1 MNYKRPKNLLTT
13 NNTKTVKGEKYGW
26 KTFILYMSP
35 FNQNAKGVNICPQA
49 TAGCAEACLFG
60 SGFGGMFN
68 SVELARMNKTNYF
81 LSNRKAFL
89 MQLYTEIS
97 AIVKL
102 YENKKEKVCI
112 RLNGTSDLSWEKF
125 KVMDGKSLM
134 ELFPDVIFYDYTKN
148 YLRFNKTLPSNYFLT
163 FSRSENNED
172 KVSELLA
179 RGFNAAVVFDELPET
194 YNGYKVINGDESDL
208 RFEDPKNV
216 VVGLKYKKLTG
227 RGANN
232 QKVFDSGFGLRK
244 AELENVRIGEA
255 A

>member
-1 MNYKRPKNLLTT
+1 MNYKKPKNLLTT

-68 SVELARMNKTNYF
+68 SVEFARINKTNYF
-81 LSNRKAFL
+81 LANRKDFL
-89 MQLYTEIS
+89 MQLYTEITE
-97 AIVKL
+97 IVKK

-216 VVGLKYKKLTG
+216 VVGLKYKKMTG

-232 QKVFDSGFGLRK
+232 QKAFESGFALRK
-244 AELENVRIGEA
+244 TEINELREVA
-255 A
+255 

>member
-1 MNYKRPKNLLTT
+1 MNYRKPKNLLTT

-49 TAGCAEACLFG
+49 TIGCAEACLFG

-68 SVELARMNKTNYF
+68 SVELGRINKTNYF
-81 LSNRKAFL
+81 LADRKTFL

-97 AIVKL
+97 AIVKN
-102 YENKKEKVCI
+102 YENKEEKVCI

-125 KVMDGKSLM
+125 KVMDGKSLI

-172 KVSELLA
+172 KVNELLA

-216 VVGLKYKKLTG
+216 VVGLKYKKMTG

-232 QKVFDSGFGLRK
+232 QKAFESGFALRK
-244 AELENVRIGEA
+244 TEINELREVA
-255 A
+255 

>member
-1 MNYKRPKNLLTT
+1 MNYKKPKNLLTT

-81 LSNRKAFL
+81 LSDRKAFL

-97 AIVKL
+97 AIVKR
-102 YENKKEKVCI
+102 YENKEEKVCI

-125 KVMDGKSLM
+125 KVIDGKSLM
-134 ELFPDVIFYDYTKN
+134 ELFPTVQFYDYTKN
-148 YLRFNKTLPSNYFLT
+148 HFRFNSVLPANYHLT
-163 FSRSENNED
+163 FSRSEANEEQ
-172 KVSELLA
+172 VERILA
-179 RGFNAAVVFDELPET
+179 RGYNVAVVFDELPET
-194 YNGYKVINGDESDL
+194 YKGYTVINGDLSDL
-208 RFEDPKNV
+208 RFEDQKNV
-216 VVGLKYKKLTG
+216 VVGLKYKRMTG
-227 RGANN
+227 KGADNSKAFN
-232 QKVFDSGFGLRK
+232 SGFALRSNELIQAVNK
-244 AELENVRIGEA
+244 AA
-255 A
+255 

>member
-1 MNYKRPKNLLTT
+1 MNYRKPKNLLTT

-68 SVELARMNKTNYF
+68 SVELARINKTNYF
-81 LSNRKAFL
+81 LANRKNFL
-89 MQLYTEIS
+89 MQLYTEIT
-97 AIVKL
+97 AIVKK
-102 YENKKEKVCI
+102 YENKEEKVCI

-134 ELFPDVIFYDYTKN
+134 ELFPSVQFYDYTKN
-148 YLRFNKTLPSNYFLT
+148 HFRFNSVLPANYHLT
-163 FSRSENNED
+163 FSRSESNEEH
-172 KVSELLA
+172 VERILA
-179 RGFNAAVVFDELPET
+179 RGYSVAAVFDELPET
-194 YNGYKVINGDESDL
+194 YKGYEVINGDDSDL
-208 RFEDPKNV
+208 TFLKPNGV
-216 VVGLKYKKLTG
+216 ILGLKYKKLTG

-232 QKVFDSGFGLRK
+232 QKAFESGFALRK
-244 AELENVRIGEA
+244 KDIIELREA

>member
-1 MNYKRPKNLLTT
+1 MNYKKPKNLLTT

-68 SVELARMNKTNYF
+68 SVELARINKTNYF
-81 LSNRKAFL
+81 LANRKDFL
-89 MQLYTEIS
+89 MQLYTEITK
-97 AIVKL
+97 IVKK
-102 YENKKEKVCI
+102 YENKKEKICI

-134 ELFPDVIFYDYTKN
+134 ELFPTVQFYDYTKN
-148 YLRFNKTLPSNYFLT
+148 HHRFNSILPANYHLT
-163 FSRSENNED
+163 FSRSEINEE
-172 KVSELLA
+172 KVEEILA
-179 RGFNAAVVFDELPET
+179 RGYNVAVVFDELPDT
-194 YNGYKVINGDESDL
+194 YKGYTVINGDLSDL
-208 RFEDPKNV
+208 RFEDQENV

-227 RGANN
+227 SGANN
-232 QKVFDSGFGLRK
+232 KKAFESGFALNK
-244 AELENVRIGEA
+244 QDLVQVA
-255 A
+255 AAA

>member
-81 LSNRKAFL
+81 LSDRKAFL

-97 AIVKL
+97 AIVKR
-102 YENKKEKVCI
+102 YENKEEKVCI

-134 ELFPDVIFYDYTKN
+134 ELFPNVIFYDYTKN
-148 YLRFNKTLPSNYFLT
+148 YMRFERELPKNYFLT
-163 FSRSENNED
+163 FSRSENNEE
-172 KVSELLA
+172 KVSELLS
-179 RGFNAAVVFDELPET
+179 RGFNVAVVFDELPDT

-216 VVGLKYKKLTG
+216 VIGLKYKKMTG

-232 QKVFDSGFGLRK
+232 KKAFDSGFALRK
-244 AELENVRIGEA
+244 AEIKELREVA
-255 A
+255 